1 MIVWGVEPDVTYQTA
16 WLGGTLV
23 IFDLH
28 IWLFAFCVLQ
38 TPCSL
43 FLPFAFCP
51 LRFAV

>member
-28 IWLFAFCVLQ
+28 ILQ